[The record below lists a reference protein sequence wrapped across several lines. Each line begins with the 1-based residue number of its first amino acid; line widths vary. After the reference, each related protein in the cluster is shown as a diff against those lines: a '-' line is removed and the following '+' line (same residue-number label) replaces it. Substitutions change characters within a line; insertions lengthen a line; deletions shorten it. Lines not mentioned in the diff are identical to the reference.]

1 MATYPALAVSS
12 TLQTSPQKITKSR
25 FGKEFGFGSTGT
37 LIAQVD
43 GGTGV
48 PYPLRPEAGA
58 VIAASTADTIG
69 NYGKYSASSTAV
81 SPVFTVA
88 DPVPGC
94 ELDLVLRA
102 NPSTAIKFVTASSNV
117 LFGSSAGNFS
127 LTIGS
132 SLFFDKHSLTLVG
145 MSTGAYQVKAWYSQ
159 TGSTILPT
167 ATT

>member
-1 MATYPALAVSS
+1 MATYPALSVSS
-12 TLQTSPQKITKSR
+12 TLQGTPQQIQTSLR
-25 FGKEFGFGSTGT
+25 GERLGLGST
-37 LIAQVD
+37 
-43 GGTGV
+43 
-48 PYPLRPEAGA
+48 GA
-58 VIAASTADTIG
+58 VIAKAEQTQIPYPLKPEGGATITATTADTIG
-69 NYGKYSASSTAV
+69 NYGVYKLNSTST

-88 DPVPGC
+88 PPVPAA
-94 ELDLVLRA
+94 ELTLVLNA
-102 NPSTAIKFVTASSNV
+102 NPSTAIKFVTSASAT

-145 MSTGAYQVKAWYSQ
+145 DGSTAWRVKSWYSQ